1 MIKLHLDFETYSS
14 VDIKKSGNYNYINS
28 PDFQPLLLAYAI
40 NDEPVE
46 LIDFMLGDS
55 LPDELIELLKDPKVE
70 KHAHN
75 ATFERLCLKKMGID
89 IPPSEWHCSMA
100 KSAYCGLPLS
110 LDEVSKALDIK
121 NKKLS
126 SGKDLIKYFCSP
138 CKPTKINGGRTRNFP
153 VHNMEKWKLFGEY
166 CVMDVEAEREI
177 EGILSIYEVPEFERE
192 IYILDQEI
200 NDKGVKFDVEMA
212 TAALEIAEE
221 YKEDVAEELRRNT
234 GMDNPKSQTQ
244 IKKYLLGITG
254 REIESLNKDVFN
266 AVMDEMK
273 DNEDAVRALEGWKVL
288 NKTSISKYEAMLSVA
303 SPIDQR
309 GRGLFQYYG
318 ANRTGRFAGRL
329 VQLQNLARMI
339 IDHIASAREAVKK
352 RDRGYLS
359 IMYEQDLINVL
370 SQLLRS
376 AIVADEGSV
385 LMAADFS
392 AIESRVLAYLAGEE
406 WKLEVFRTHGKIYE
420 ATASRMFHVPIE
432 LITKDS
438 EYRQKGKV
446 ADLSLGYQGSVNALT
461 KMAGS
466 LPMSDEEKAE
476 TVKLYR
482 NANPNIVGMWKKIND
497 TALAAV
503 HFCQPFDSGYR
514 GMIFDYDGTSL
525 TVKLP
530 SGRKLFYRKPRIKQG
545 KYGAVLCYWGVN
557 QDTKRWEEVDT
568 YGGKLVENIVQA
580 VSRDILCYTMLE
592 LKKKGFGIVL
602 HVHDEVVA
610 EEPLK
615 EDVEQRFSEMLNQMK
630 QEVPFCLGLPLKG
643 EGFIS
648 KFYKK

>member
-1 MIKLHLDFETYSS
+1 MIKLHLDFETYSN
-14 VDIKKSGNYNYINS
+14 VDIKKSGIYNYINS

-89 IPPSEWHCSMA
+89 IPPAEWHCSMT

-153 VHNMEKWKLFGEY
+153 VHNMEKWRLFGEY

-177 EGILSIYEVPEFERE
+177 EGILSVYEVPEFERE

-212 TAALEIAEE
+212 TAALEIAEK
-221 YKEDVAEELRRNT
+221 YKEDVAEELRSST

-254 REIESLNKDVFN
+254 REIESLNKDVFDS
-266 AVMDEMK
+266 VMEEMK
-273 DNEDAVRALEGWKVL
+273 GNEDAVRALEGWKVL

-329 VQLQNLARMI
+329 VQLQNLARMV

-376 AIVADEGSV
+376 AIVADQGSV

-438 EYRQKGKV
+438 EYRQRGKV

-466 LPMSDEEKAE
+466 LPMSDEEKTE

-514 GMIFDYDGTSL
+514 GMVFDYDGTSL

-530 SGRKLFYRKPRIKQG
+530 SGRKLFYHKPRIKQG

-592 LKKKGFGIVL
+592 LKKKGFSIVL

-630 QEVPFCLGLPLKG
+630 QEVPFCPGLPLKG